1 MALGNPLHLRVAA
14 DDAAAAAAV
23 VGPLGSAV
31 GCTLRHA
38 LEEHVRRRRALG
50 RAGVCSRWGV
60 DVCGLGCDAGH
71 EPVLRCLF
79 VQSVRQGVVLP
90 VRAEGVWGGVPTWQ
104 QVGCV
109 GLKVPNA
116 RPHPRTASPPARSFA
131 SSKIAVQ
138 IEKY

>member
-14 DDAAAAAAV
+14 AAAAA

-31 GCTLRHA
+31 GCTL

-50 RAGVCSRWGV
+50 RAGVCSRCGV

-71 EPVLRCLF
+71 ETVQRCLF
-79 VQSVRQGVVLP
+79 VQNVRPGVVLP

-104 QVGCV
+104 QVVCV

-116 RPHPRTASPPARSFA
+116 RPHSRTASPLARSFVT
-131 SSKIAVQ
+131 SKIPPPVEQ

>member
-1 MALGNPLHLRVAA
+1 MALGNPPHLRVAA
-14 DDAAAAAAV
+14 DAGAGAGAAA

-31 GCTLRHA
+31 GCTLR
-38 LEEHVRRRRALG
+38 EEHVRRRRALG
-50 RAGVCSRWGV
+50 RVGVCSRYGV

-79 VQSVRQGVVLP
+79 VQSVRQGVLLP

-116 RPHPRTASPPARSFA
+116 RPHPRSARSLVHV
-131 SSKIAVQ
+131 K
-138 IEKY
+138 